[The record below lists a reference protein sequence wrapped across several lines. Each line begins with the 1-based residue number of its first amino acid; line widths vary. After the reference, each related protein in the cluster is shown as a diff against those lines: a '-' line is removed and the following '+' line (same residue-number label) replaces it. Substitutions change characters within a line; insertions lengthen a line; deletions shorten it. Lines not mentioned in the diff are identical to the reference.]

1 LSGGFFLGAKMPSFT
16 TTGDVDPFLHVS
28 LKKGEKIYCES
39 DAMVMMES
47 TLDLRGRMTGGIGS
61 AIMRRFAHGE
71 SFFQQHIEAVRGDG
85 DCLLSPMLPGAI
97 EVVDVGVRQYLMNDG
112 AFVAATSGTE
122 MKVRTQSIGN
132 ALFAQS
138 GGFFIMETSG
148 TGQVVVSGFGSMFQ
162 LDVEKGKDV
171 VIDNSHVVC
180 WDNALNYEISV
191 TTGGG
196 SGSGGIGG
204 FLGNMVNSVTS
215 GEGIVLRFSGS
226 GKVFICSRNR
236 ATFQKWAAT
245 GKT

>member
-1 LSGGFFLGAKMPSFT
+1 MPVFT

-28 LKKGEKIYCES
+28 LAKGEKIYCES

-47 TLDLRGRMTGGIGS
+47 ALDLRGRMTGGIGS
-61 AIMRRFAHGE
+61 AIMRRLANGE

-97 EVVDVGVRQYLMNDG
+97 QVVDVGARQYLLNDG

-122 MKVRTQSIGN
+122 MKVRTQSLGN

-138 GGFFIMETSG
+138 GGFFVMETSG
-148 TGQVVVSGFGSMFQ
+148 SGQVVVSGFGSMFQ
-162 LDVEKGKDV
+162 LDVEAGKDV
-171 VIDNSHVVC
+171 VIDNAHVVC
-180 WDNALNYEISV
+180 WDSALRYEISV

-196 SGSGGIGG
+196 SGGGIGG
-204 FLGNMVNSVTS
+204 FLGNIVNSVTS

-226 GKVFICSRNR
+226 GKVFVCSRNR
-236 ATFQKWAAT
+236 DAFLKWTAT
-245 GKT
+245 GKPG

>member
-1 LSGGFFLGAKMPSFT
+1 MPVFSV
-16 TTGDVDPFLHVS
+16 TGDVDPFLHVS
-28 LKKGEKIYCES
+28 MKQGETIYCES
-39 DAMVMMES
+39 DAMVMME
-47 TLDLRGRMTGGIGS
+47 TALDLKGKMTGGLGS
-61 AIMRRFAHGE
+61 AIMRRFANGE
-71 SFFQQHIEAVRGDG
+71 SFFQQHIEAVRGGG
-85 DCLLSPMLPGAI
+85 DCLLSPTLPGAI
-97 EVVDVGVRQYLMNDG
+97 EVVDVGARQYLLNDG

-138 GGFFIMETSG
+138 GGFFVMETAG

-162 LDVEKGKDV
+162 LDVEPGKDV

-180 WDNALNYEISV
+180 WDNSLKYEISV

-196 SGSGGIGG
+196 SGGGGIGG
-204 FLGNMVNSVTS
+204 FLGNIVNSVTS

-236 ATFQKWAAT
+236 DAFLKWTAS
-245 GKT
+245 GKAG

>member
-1 LSGGFFLGAKMPSFT
+1 MPVFSV
-16 TTGDVDPFLHVS
+16 TGDVDPFLHVS
-28 LKKGEKIYCES
+28 MKQGETIYCES
-39 DAMVMMES
+39 DAMVMME
-47 TLDLRGRMTGGIGS
+47 TALDLKGKMTGGLGS
-61 AIMRRFAHGE
+61 AIMRRFANGE
-71 SFFQQHIEAVRGDG
+71 SFFQQHIEAVRGSG
-85 DCLLSPMLPGAI
+85 DCLLSPTLPGAI
-97 EVVDVGVRQYLMNDG
+97 EVVDVGARQYLLNDG

-138 GGFFIMETSG
+138 GGFFVMETAG

-162 LDVEKGKDV
+162 LDVAPGKDV

-180 WDNALNYEISV
+180 WDNSLKYEISV

-196 SGSGGIGG
+196 SSGGGIGG
-204 FLGNMVNSVTS
+204 FLGNIVNSVTS

-236 ATFQKWAAT
+236 DAFLKWTAS
-245 GKT
+245 GKAG

>member
-1 LSGGFFLGAKMPSFT
+1 MPVFSV
-16 TTGDVDPFLHVS
+16 TGDVDPFLHVS
-28 LKKGEKIYCES
+28 MKQGETIYCES
-39 DAMVMMES
+39 DAMVMME
-47 TLDLRGRMTGGIGS
+47 TALDLKGKMTGGLGS
-61 AIMRRFAHGE
+61 AIMRRFANGE
-71 SFFQQHIEAVRGDG
+71 SFFQQHIEAVRGSG
-85 DCLLSPMLPGAI
+85 DCLLSPTLPGAI
-97 EVVDVGVRQYLMNDG
+97 EVVDVGARQYLLNDG

-138 GGFFIMETSG
+138 GGFFVMETSG
-148 TGQVVVSGFGSMFQ
+148 SGQVVVSGFGSMFQ
-162 LDVEKGKDV
+162 LDVEPGKDV

-180 WDNALNYEISV
+180 WDNSLKYEISV

-196 SGSGGIGG
+196 AGGGGIGG

-236 ATFQKWAAT
+236 DAFLKWTST
-245 GKT
+245 GKAG